1 MKHIL
6 ITTIAAVVLVGCG
19 LSEDIWEAAE
29 YGNIET
35 IKHHLA
41 NGTDVNVQDFDGW
54 TPLHWA
60 AMEGHKKIAELL
72 IANGADVNLKD
83 NLGWTALLITD
94 HKKIA
99 ELLIA
104 NGADVNL
111 KNMDGNTPLQYAAMA
126 GQIGIA
132 KLLLIKEADLNT
144 KNINDKR
151 PLDVAIKLNHPETAA
166 LLRKHGAKTHEELKA
181 EGK

>member
-1 MKHIL
+1 
-6 ITTIAAVVLVGCG
+6 
-19 LSEDIWEAAE
+19 
-29 YGNIET
+29 
-35 IKHHLA
+35 
-41 NGTDVNVQDFDGW
+41 
-54 TPLHWA
+54 
-60 AMEGHKKIAELL
+60 MEG
-72 IANGADVNLKD
+72 
-83 NLGWTALLITD
+83 

-126 GQIGIA
+126 GQTGIA

-151 PLDVAIKLNHPETAA
+151 PLDVAIKLNHTETAD
-166 LLRKHGAKTHEELKA
+166 LLRKHGGKTGEELKA

>member
-1 MKHIL
+1 
-6 ITTIAAVVLVGCG
+6 
-19 LSEDIWEAAE
+19 
-29 YGNIET
+29 
-35 IKHHLA
+35 
-41 NGTDVNVQDFDGW
+41 
-54 TPLHWA
+54 
-60 AMEGHKKIAELL
+60 MEG
-72 IANGADVNLKD
+72 
-83 NLGWTALLITD
+83 

-126 GQIGIA
+126 GQTGIA

>member
-1 MKHIL
+1 MKNL
-6 ITTIAAVVLVGCG
+6 LLTTIAAVVLVGCG
-19 LSEDIWEAAE
+19 RSVDIWEAAE

-41 NGTDVNVQDFDGW
+41 NGTDVNVQDFDGC

-60 AMEGHKKIAELL
+60 AMEG
-72 IANGADVNLKD
+72 
-83 NLGWTALLITD
+83 